1 MKKSIAVLGST
12 GSIGST
18 TLKVINQNH
27 KLFNIQILAANSNYK
42 KICDQIKKFKPS
54 IFIISN
60 KKILFKIKKKFKK
73 NKKIYLINKFSEIPA
88 NIKKID
94 ITISAIPGISGLDS
108 TLRFI
113 KISNKMLL
121 ANKES
126 VICGWQLIHKEAKKN
141 KTKILPL
148 DSEHFSIHQLLKGI
162 HSSEIHKIYITASGG
177 PFLNL
182 PYNKFSQITYR
193 QALKHPKWSMGKKI
207 SIDSATMMNKILELI
222 EAKKIFNLDYSK
234 FEIIIHP
241 QSLVH
246 AIVEFKNG
254 ISKFLYH
261 EPNMIIPISNALLD
275 TRIDIRK
282 LINYKP
288 KKNLPKYL
296 NFIPVDKRRFPV
308 INLIPILNKHKSTP
322 IIINAINEILV
333 DQFIN
338 KKICFNS
345 INKYLFKVLKDKN
358 YKKYAIQSPN
368 NLKHIYKIDQW
379 ARKTTFK
386 IINESNI

>member
-1 MKKSIAVLGST
+1 MKKTIAVLGST

-18 TLKVINQNH
+18 TLKIINHNK
-27 KLFNIQILAANSNYK
+27 KLFNIKILAANSNYK
-42 KICDQIKKFKPS
+42 KICNQIKKFKPS

-60 KKILFKIKKKFKK
+60 ERTLLKVKKKFKK
-73 NKKIYLINKFSEIPA
+73 NKKIFLFNKFSEIPT
-88 NIKKID
+88 NKKKIN

-113 KISNKMLL
+113 KKSDKMLL

-126 VICGWQLIHKEAKKN
+126 VICGWQLINKEAKKN

-148 DSEHFSIHQLLKGI
+148 DSEHFSIHKLLQGI
-162 HSSEIHKIYITASGG
+162 NLSEIHKIYITASGG

-182 PYNKFSQITYR
+182 PYSKFSKITYK

-222 EAKKIFNLDYSK
+222 EAKKLFNLDYSK

-246 AIVEFKNG
+246 AIVEFKSG

-261 EPNMIIPISNALLD
+261 EPNMIIPITNAIFD
-275 TRIDIRK
+275 TKIDIRK
-282 LINYKP
+282 LINYKL
-288 KKNLPKYL
+288 KNNLPTEL

-308 INLIPILNKHKSTP
+308 INLIPILKKHKSTP

-338 KKICFNS
+338 KKISFNS
-345 INKYLFKVLKDKN
+345 INKYLFMVLKDKN
-358 YKKYAIQSPN
+358 YKKYAIQSAN
-368 NLKHIYKIDQW
+368 KLKHIYKIDQW
-379 ARKTTFK
+379 ARNTTYK